1 MIVTLES
8 IGLNWL
14 FIRKDSSDN
23 HVCFS
28 IIFEQKLQYKS
39 KVNYKA
45 VAEMLFGIFPNEED
59 YSDAGPGRCRT
70 CAVVGNS
77 GNLKGSH
84 YGALIDAHDLVIR

>member
-1 MIVTLES
+1 M
-8 IGLNWL
+8 
-14 FIRKDSSDN
+14 
-23 HVCFS
+23 
-28 IIFEQKLQYKS
+28 IFEQKLQYKS
-39 KVNYKA
+39 RVNYKT